1 MKPLSEQTWRE
12 KIQDIFND
20 CTSGWLITIKD
31 FNGEDRSLESLE
43 NEIIDD
49 ILTLTTQDRKAWGE
63 YVIGGNIPFLQ
74 LNDGSSR
81 KKQDVYASG
90 QKHMMNRLLAA
101 QRQRNQGEK
110 K

>member
-1 MKPLSEQTWRE
+1 MKPLSEQDLRE
-12 KIQDIFND
+12 KISSIIFAD
-20 CTSGWLITIKD
+20 DFPILDRDDKEALDMLVGLI
-31 FNGEDRSLESLE
+31 L
-43 NEIIDD
+43 
-49 ILTLTTQDRKAWGE
+49 QDRKAYAE

-110 K
+110 TDE

>member
-1 MKPLSEQTWRE
+1 MKPLSEQDLRE
-12 KIQDIFND
+12 KISSIIFAD
-20 CTSGWLITIKD
+20 DFPILDRDDKEALDMLVGLI
-31 FNGEDRSLESLE
+31 L
-43 NEIIDD
+43 
-49 ILTLTTQDRKAWGE
+49 QDRKAYAE

-90 QKHMMNRLLAA
+90 QKHMMNRLLAD

-110 K
+110 TDE

>member
-1 MKPLSEQTWRE
+1 MKPLSEKELRE
-12 KIQDIFND
+12 KLLNHFTGGAPSYRAANE
-20 CTSGWLITIKD
+20 SGQAAA
-31 FNGEDRSLESLE
+31 RSLAEPILE
-43 NEIIDD
+43 MW
-49 ILTLTTQDRKAWGE
+49 LQDRKAWGE

-90 QKHMMNRLLAA
+90 QWHMMNRLLAA

-110 K
+110 D